1 MNFNEYVNQH
11 VFCSQ
16 LVESVED
23 TSLVTL
29 VEELEICEA
38 ELNEFLGLGK
48 AAEKLKSLN
57 KTADEK
63 LEKAK
68 EKVKDV
74 ADTAKYAAKN
84 IAREA
89 KDAEYGAVNTFK
101 EIGKAHKEMA
111 VAAKEKL
118 MTLFSKSQSAFKEI
132 WGNVSK
138 KNLSPEQQQVL
149 MDLASANEKMSTGKF
164 LNAEDSIKVLA
175 AILAGKGQVPS
186 AKAYAAQLEK
196 LKSIPGMASVRVSAR
211 VGK

>member
-74 ADTAKYAAKN
+74 ADTAKYAASN
-84 IAREA
+84 MAREA
-89 KDAEYGAVNTFK
+89 KDKIVGDAKAV
-101 EIGKAHKEMA
+101 GQAHKEIA

-118 MTLFSKSQSAFKEI
+118 MTLFSKSQSVFKEI

-186 AKAYAAQLEK
+186 AKAYTAQLEK
-196 LKSIPGMASVRVSAR
+196 LRSIPGMASVRVSAR